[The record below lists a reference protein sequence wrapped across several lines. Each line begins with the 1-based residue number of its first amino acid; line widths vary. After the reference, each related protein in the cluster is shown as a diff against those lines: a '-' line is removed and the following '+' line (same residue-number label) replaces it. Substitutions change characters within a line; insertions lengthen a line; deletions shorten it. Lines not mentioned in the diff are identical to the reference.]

1 MAEPPQ
7 RHLISPPPA
16 ALMTSAMGFAC
27 INGDSQALVKLFRAG
42 QSVNCVDERGFTP
55 LMVVLAFGHGIDTVT
70 ALTER
75 GADLTLL
82 SNCGAN
88 VLHYASSGGQLE
100 SVDFMLANTTFD
112 INSTSNN
119 GSTPICS
126 ALLQGHYEMVKHL
139 MMKGANLFARLGYE
153 ALQAIDVPVHNVHNE
168 PLVLLGPRA
177 LNHAKYL
184 KWEAS
189 KPLILLSSHISNV
202 SNNETTAQP
211 QPAPLMVSVLCN
223 LDLVRVI
230 ATFFLPNI
238 ITVDPSPSAPLTP
251 D

>member
-1 MAEPPQ
+1 
-7 RHLISPPPA
+7 
-16 ALMTSAMGFAC
+16 MGLAC
-27 INGDSQALVKLFRAG
+27 SNGDTRELVRLFRAG
-42 QSVNCVDERGFTP
+42 QSVNCVDERGLTP
-55 LMVVLAFGHGIDTVT
+55 LMVVLSYGHGIDTVSS
-70 ALTER
+70 LTEI

-82 SNCGAN
+82 SSSGAN
-88 VLHYASSGGQLE
+88 VLHYASAGGQLE
-100 SVDFMLANTTFD
+100 SVDLMLANTNFD

-126 ALLQGHYEMVKHL
+126 ALLKGHYEMVKHL
-139 MMKGANLFARLGYE
+139 MMKGANLFANLDGG
-153 ALQAIDVPVHNVHNE
+153 LQALDVPVHNVHNE

-177 LNHAKYL
+177 LNHAKKL

-189 KPLILLSSHISNV
+189 KPLLLLSSRISET
-202 SNNETTAQP
+202 SSSDETTAHP
-211 QPAPLMVSVLCN
+211 QPSPLLVSVLGN